1 MSLATRCPS
10 CGTVF
15 RVVQDQLKV
24 SEGWVRCGRC
34 GEAFNALE
42 AMVPWP
48 PTPLVAAAESRADPE
63 ADRSPNADAAAETA
77 EAAGLMAPADIV
89 LAASDGAM
97 APQAAQAA
105 QAAQALG
112 DAIAVSGE
120 TIEEPLAESIDEP
133 PDAPADILL
142 GRPDDAALP
151 ASDAASDAGAERS
164 GAEPAEEPAA
174 AETSEPAA
182 APAASAASTPRPAR
196 ARRRR
201 EPQAAPSFVQQAD
214 RAARWQRPGV
224 RAALALA
231 LLLATLL
238 LGGQA
243 THAFRDRL
251 AASVPAA
258 RPLLL
263 QACAALG
270 CRIADYRQID
280 ALTVE
285 SSGLTRLEGAPVYRL
300 ALTLHNRAAME
311 VAAPALDLAVTD
323 AQGRPI
329 ARRVLTMAD
338 LGLPLRTLRP
348 GREVPITASL
358 AIDGQVS
365 GYTVEIFHP

>member
-1 MSLATRCPS
+1 M
-10 CGTVF
+10 
-15 RVVQDQLKV
+15 
-24 SEGWVRCGRC
+24 
-34 GEAFNALE
+34 
-42 AMVPWP
+42 
-48 PTPLVAAAESRADPE
+48 
-63 ADRSPNADAAAETA
+63 
-77 EAAGLMAPADIV
+77 
-89 LAASDGAM
+89 
-97 APQAAQAA
+97 
-105 QAAQALG
+105 
-112 DAIAVSGE
+112 
-120 TIEEPLAESIDEP
+120 
-133 PDAPADILL
+133 
-142 GRPDDAALP
+142 
-151 ASDAASDAGAERS
+151 
-164 GAEPAEEPAA
+164 
-174 AETSEPAA
+174 
-182 APAASAASTPRPAR
+182 
-196 ARRRR
+196 
-201 EPQAAPSFVQQAD
+201 QQAD

-348 GREVPITASL
+348 GSEVPITASL